1 MGFGWPRKNPCIW
14 IPHFC
19 GMTYRT
25 DAIAIA
31 LKDGWERRGHSATYA
46 ESRKEGL
53 RDGIWLASQKSLQLD
68 TAFLRY
74 DAWNGRYRHRFY
86 GWARK
91 KWMGEE
97 RSGGH
102 SATYAESRK
111 AGQ

>member
-25 DAIAIA
+25 NAIDIA
-31 LKDGWERRGHSATYA
+31 FMDGRE
-46 ESRKEGL
+46 
-53 RDGIWLASQKSLQLD
+53 
-68 TAFLRY
+68 
-74 DAWNGRYRHRFY
+74 
-86 GWARK
+86 K

-102 SATYAESRK
+102 SATYAEAKKDCLRDGILQALLLSVRLDT
-111 AGQ
+111 AFLRYDV